1 LVLYGLARIRSDR
14 CNVDE
19 TDHALVGA
27 RARDGGSAIRMADE
41 KDRAANTIERA
52 LHRRQVLFE
61 GVQAIL
67 NGDYLVPVGLQCW
80 NDFVETRTIGPDAVA
95 ENDRW
100 FGLRRHTAFPF
111 LVRTSV
117 MEGLEV

>member
-1 LVLYGLARIRSDR
+1 

-41 KDRAANTIERA
+41 KDRAANTIECA

-61 GVQAIL
+61 GVQAVL

-95 ENDRW
+95 ENDRR
-100 FGLRRHTAFPF
+100 FALRRHTAFPF

-117 MEGLEV
+117 VEGLEEFRTGAKEHPPL